1 MRELARSALVPFT
14 PAQMFALVADL
25 ERYPDFGPW
34 VSKAQV
40 LERGDDYVIG
50 RLEMHRSGTRE
61 AFTTRNTMRHPE
73 RIDMQLVEGP
83 FKTLSGLWTFEDIA
97 GRGCNVSL
105 KMQFEFSNPLL
116 ALLLSRTFEKS
127 CSDLV
132 DAFVAR
138 ARDVYGQS

>member
-1 MRELARSALVPFT
+1 LVPST

-25 ERYPDFGPW
+25 EGYPDVVPG
-34 VSKAQV
+34 VSKGQV
-40 LERGDDYVIG
+40 LERGDDDVIG
-50 RLEMHRSGTRE
+50 GVGMHRGGSRE
-61 AFTTRNTMRHPE
+61 AFTARNTARHPE
-73 RIDMQLVEGP
+73 RRGLEGGAGP
-83 FKTLSGLWTFEDIA
+83 FQTLAGLGSFEDIA

-105 KMQFEFSNPLL
+105 KMQFEFSKPLL